1 MSEQNDR
8 KGSKNKCKG
17 ASLKR
22 EKNMFLL
29 KKYGFL
35 TKGIVN
41 PWGNF
46 DHECP
51 IQSYSPIW
59 ARVNILG

>member
-1 MSEQNDR
+1 MV
-8 KGSKNKCKG
+8 
-17 ASLKR
+17 
-22 EKNMFLL
+22 LL

-41 PWGNF
+41 PWVISN
-46 DHECP
+46 HEWP
-51 IQSYSPIW
+51 IQRYSPIW

>member
-35 TKGIVN
+35 TKGIRGVTSIMN
-41 PWGNF
+41 VLFRAIHLYGL
-46 DHECP
+46 E
-51 IQSYSPIW
+51 
-59 ARVNILG
+59 

>member
-1 MSEQNDR
+1 MIGKEAKQVQGCIV
-8 KGSKNKCKG
+8 KEG
-17 ASLKR
+17 
-22 EKNMFLL
+22 ENMVLL

-41 PWGNF
+41 PWVISN
-46 DHECP
+46 HEWP
-51 IQSYSPIW
+51 IQRYSPIW